1 MDHEVTLQELDE
13 IAGALHRVL
22 NDEFDA
28 LKRLDSL
35 AVERA
40 AGCKEVLTAQLQA
53 LHHRLPDLPV
63 VRTTLGKIQAASH
76 ANQALLVHARACI
89 RGAMELSAGGTND
102 SVSYARPNG
111 HGSGPSQALRFDIR
125 G

>member
-1 MDHEVTLQELDE
+1 MDKEATLQELEE
-13 IAGALHRVL
+13 IAGAMHRVL
-22 NDEFDA
+22 GDEFEA
-28 LKRLDSL
+28 LKRLDSV

-40 AGCKEVLTAQLQA
+40 ASCKEVLTGQLAA

-63 VRTTLGKIQAASH
+63 VRSTIGKIQAASH

-89 RGAMELSAGGTND
+89 RGALELSSGG
-102 SVSYARPNG
+102 SSEPASYARPNG
-111 HGSGPSQALRFDIR
+111 SGNGSAQALRFDIR

>member
-1 MDHEVTLQELDE
+1 MDKQATLQELEE
-13 IAGALHRVL
+13 IADAMHRVL
-22 NDEFDA
+22 GDEFEA
-28 LKRLDSL
+28 LKRLDSA

-40 AGCKEVLTAQLQA
+40 AGCKEVLTAQLAA
-53 LHHRLPDLPV
+53 LHHRLPDSPS
-63 VRTTLGKIQAASH
+63 VRSTIGKIQAASH

-89 RGAMELSAGGTND
+89 RGALELSSGGAE

-111 HGSGPSQALRFDIR
+111 NGSTPSQALRFDVR

>member
-1 MDHEVTLQELDE
+1 MDKQATLQELDE
-13 IAGALHRVL
+13 IADAMHRVL
-22 NDEFDA
+22 SDEFDA

-40 AGCKEVLTAQLQA
+40 AGCKEVLTAQLAA

-63 VRTTLGKIQAASH
+63 VRSTIGKIQAASH

-89 RGAMELSAGGTND
+89 RGALELSTGNAAD
-102 SVSYARPNG
+102 SASYARPNAN
-111 HGSGPSQALRFDIR
+111 GSGPSPALRFDIR